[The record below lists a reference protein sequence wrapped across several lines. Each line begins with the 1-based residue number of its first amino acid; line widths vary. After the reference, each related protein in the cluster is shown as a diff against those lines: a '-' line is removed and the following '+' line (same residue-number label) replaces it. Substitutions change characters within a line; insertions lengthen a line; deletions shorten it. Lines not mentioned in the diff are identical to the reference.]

1 MSMGTAERALLAL
14 TAHKQRQN
22 IATPTAQD
30 FDTLFSEHW
39 ERVYAVLFRLLG
51 DHAAAEDL
59 ALEVFWRLYR
69 EPPQAAEG
77 GKLIGW
83 LYRVATNLGYNA
95 LRAAKRRDHYESE
108 AGIANLEQRPVTDP
122 AVEAE
127 RNFHREQVHN
137 VFTEMKPR
145 SVNLLVLRHS
155 GFTYAEIADILGI
168 SPGSIGTL
176 LARAER
182 EFERKF
188 IAAYGPDFQ

>member
-1 MSMGTAERALLAL
+1 MIMGTVEKAPFAL
-14 TAHKQRQN
+14 TAHEQQQK
-22 IATPTAQD
+22 IAKSAAQD

-39 ERVYAVLFRLLG
+39 GRVYAVLFRLLG

-59 ALEVFWRLYR
+59 ALEVFWRLYQ
-69 EPPQAAEG
+69 EPPKGAEG

-95 LRAAKRRDHYESE
+95 LRGAKRRGHYESE
-108 AGIANLEQRPVTDP
+108 AGIAYLEQNTVTDP

-127 RNFHREQVHN
+127 RNMHRQQVRN
-137 VFTEMKPR
+137 VFTTMKPR
-145 SVNLLVLRHS
+145 SVNLLILRHS
-155 GFTYAEIADILGI
+155 GFAYAEIAEILGV

-182 EFERKF
+182 EFERKYN
-188 IAAYGPDFQ
+188 AAYCPDQ

>member
-1 MSMGTAERALLAL
+1 MSIGTAERAPLAL
-14 TAHKQRQN
+14 TAQKQRQN
-22 IATPTAQD
+22 IAESTAQD

-39 ERVYAVLFRLLG
+39 EHVYAVLFKLLG

-69 EPPQAAEG
+69 EPPRAADG
-77 GKLIGW
+77 GRLVGW

-95 LRAAKRRDHYESE
+95 LRAAKRRGQYESE
-108 AGIANLEQRPVTDP
+108 AGSEFLEQSLNIDP

-127 RNFHREQVHN
+127 RNFHRQQVHT
-137 VFTEMKPR
+137 VFAGMKPR

-155 GFTYAEIADILGI
+155 GFKYAEIAEILGI

-188 IAAYGPDFQ
+188 IAAYGPDQ

>member
-1 MSMGTAERALLAL
+1 MAL
-14 TAHKQRQN
+14 TAHEGRQK
-22 IATPTAQD
+22 IAGSTAQD
-30 FDTLFSEHW
+30 FDALFSKHW
-39 ERVYAVLFRLLG
+39 ERVYTVLFRLLG

-69 EPPQAAEG
+69 DPPKDAEG
-77 GKLIGW
+77 SKLIGW

-95 LRAAKRRDHYESE
+95 LRAARRRGRYESE
-108 AGIANLEQRPVTDP
+108 AGIAYLEGSAVIDP

-127 RNFHREQVHN
+127 RNFQRQQVYE
-137 VFTEMKPR
+137 VFTDMKPR

-155 GFTYAEIADILGI
+155 GFAYAEIAEILGV
-168 SPGSIGTL
+168 SPGSVGTL

-188 IAAYGPDFQ
+188 IAAFGQDR

>member
-1 MSMGTAERALLAL
+1 MGTAERAPLAL
-14 TAHKQRQN
+14 SARERRKN
-22 IATPTAQD
+22 IAESTAQD
-30 FDTLFSEHW
+30 FEALFSEHW

-59 ALEVFWRLYR
+59 ALEVFWRLYQ
-69 EPPQAAEG
+69 EPPRAAEG
-77 GKLIGW
+77 GKLVGW

-95 LRAAKRRDHYESE
+95 LRASKRRGHYESK
-108 AGIANLEQRPVTDP
+108 AGIAYLEQSPVTDP

-127 RNFHREQVHN
+127 RNIHRQQVHN

-145 SVNLLVLRHS
+145 SVSLLVLRHS
-155 GFTYAEIADILGI
+155 GFAYAEIAEIIGV
-168 SPGSIGTL
+168 SPGSVGTL

-188 IAAYGPDFQ
+188 IAAYGSDR